1 MGGDLAAELLNAGLV
16 TPRQV
21 DNASQD
27 GAHGSRLALALTRQ
41 GLDENALAGFF
52 ISKGFGPL
60 LDKAD
65 FDRAQTA
72 TTQKLSAST
81 AHALFVLPV
90 RASAAG
96 VIVAMADPTDRTAIR
111 HLNET
116 FPSGILPTVA
126 RVSELGEALERIYPG
141 GVSRPPGKRHSDAL
155 ELTRARRIT
164 QALPLVRPKERA
176 QAKPEDAPVPKS
188 VPIASPEQV
197 PATPKP
203 SYPALDTA
211 PYLARIEQAMTR
223 DQVIETACEAVADAA
238 RAACF
243 VAIRKKVFRGWFGSG
258 SGVTRDGIRSLWIPV
273 DKACSLRDAVETP
286 DPYSGG
292 FGHTAADQLLRSA
305 LGGDGVSLSIVRV
318 TVGEKTIGLLCA
330 VDWHH
335 GTGLLS
341 QLAEATGEALRRVI
355 ATQKA

>member
-1 MGGDLAAELLNAGLV
+1 MGGDLAADLLNAGLV

-21 DNASQD
+21 ENASHD
-27 GAHGSRLALALTRQ
+27 GAKGSQLALALTRH

-65 FDRAQTA
+65 FDRAQAA

-81 AHALFVLPV
+81 AHTLFVLPV

-96 VIVAMADPTDRTAIR
+96 VIVAMADPTDHAAIR
-111 HLNET
+111 HLEEA

-126 RVSELGEALERIYPG
+126 RVSELRQALERLYPG
-141 GVSRPPGKRHSDAL
+141 GGQRPQGKRHSDAL
-155 ELTRARRIT
+155 ELTRTRRIT
-164 QALPLVRPKERA
+164 QALPLVRPKERG
-176 QAKPEDAPVPKS
+176 QTKPDNAPRPSS

-197 PATPKP
+197 PKTPKP

-211 PYLARIEQAMTR
+211 PYLARIEGAMTR
-223 DQVIETACEAVADAA
+223 DQVIEGTCQAVADAA

-243 VAIRKKVFRGWFGSG
+243 VAIRKKVFRGWYGSG

-273 DKACSLRDAVETP
+273 NKACSLRDAVETTE
-286 DPYSGG
+286 PYSGS
-292 FGHTAADQLLRSA
+292 FGYTAADQLLRSA
-305 LGGDGVSLSIVRV
+305 LGGDGHSLSIVRV
-318 TVGEKTIGLLCA
+318 TVAEKTIGLLCA

-335 GTGLLS
+335 GIEPLS
-341 QLAEATGEALRRVI
+341 QLAEGAGEALKRVI